1 MERVEFAMYKG
12 ENLITTGTANEIAKE
27 LNISIN
33 SVHAM
38 ASPRAHRRDK
48 GNSRVAVRLNRD

>member
-1 MERVEFAMYKG
+1 MEKVEFAVYKG
-12 ENLITTGTANEIAKE
+12 ENLITTGTASQISAE